1 MAINIDKSMENE
13 SLQHFVWRIS
23 SDAEKLLK
31 DAELLPEEIKQS
43 AVEVATRY
51 REENEPG
58 LKADMGGLLPFSSEA
73 HSVAI
78 SSLHDAYEIMFYRHL
93 IREQGAAAHSS

>member
-1 MAINIDKSMENE
+1 MPINIDKTQENE

-23 SDAEKLLK
+23 GDAEKLLK
-31 DAELLPEEIKQS
+31 DVEQLPEEMKQS
-43 AVEVATRY
+43 AIGVATRY

-58 LKADMGGLLPFSSEA
+58 LKADMAGLLPFSSQA

-78 SSLHDAYEIMFYRHL
+78 SSLHDAYEIMFYRHF
-93 IREQGAAAHSS
+93 IREQGTAAHSS